1 MNALFRLALRGADFP
16 KLAEIEINPLRVLPK
31 GEGAFTLN
39 VCVRLV
45 ETRTLP
51 KPYVIDRA

>member
-1 MNALFRLALRGADFP
+1 MFRLALLVADFP